1 MSKTFLLLLVL
12 CSALPAQPLG
22 FGVKVGVPLNDAFSG
37 PSSGDG
43 RFTIGPDVDLRLP
56 FGLGVEAD
64 ILYNRFN
71 FSSEN
76 LVSTTARSNSN
87 SWEIPILLKYRLAQF
102 GPIHPFV
109 SGGFSFRTFQSV
121 LRFNPKQIDNSNS
134 TGFVL
139 GAGVSLKLLLIRIAP
154 EIRYT
159 HWGIQKFQD
168 ASNILFQAAQ
178 NEGQFLVGF
187 TF

>member
-1 MSKTFLLLLVL
+1 MFKTFLLLLVSYSVVL
-12 CSALPAQPLG
+12 AQPVG
-22 FGVKVGVPLNDAFSG
+22 FGLKLGVPVNNAFSG

-43 RFTIGPDVDLRLP
+43 RFTIGPEVDLRLP

-64 ILYNRFN
+64 LLYNRYN

-76 LVSTTARSNSN
+76 LAVTANRSNSN
-87 SWEIPILLKYRLAQF
+87 SWEIPILLKYKLSQF
-102 GPIHPFV
+102 GPVHPFV

-121 LRFNPKQIDNSNS
+121 LRFNPKQINDANG

-139 GAGVSLKLLLIRIAP
+139 GAGVSLKLLLIRVSP

-168 ASNILFQAAQ
+168 ASNILFQAGQ

>member
-1 MSKTFLLLLVL
+1 VVL
-12 CSALPAQPLG
+12 AQPVG
-22 FGVKVGVPLNDAFSG
+22 FGLKLGVPLNNAFSG

-43 RFTIGPDVDLRLP
+43 RFTIGPEVDLRLP

-64 ILYNRFN
+64 LLYNRYN

-76 LVSTTARSNSN
+76 LAVTANRSNSN
-87 SWEIPILLKYRLAQF
+87 SWEIPILLKYKLAQF
-102 GPIHPFV
+102 GPVHPFV

-121 LRFNPKQIDNSNS
+121 LRFNPKQINDANG

-139 GAGVSLKLLLIRIAP
+139 GAGVSLKLLLIRVSP

-159 HWGIQKFQD
+159 HWGIQNFQD
-168 ASNILFQAAQ
+168 ASNILFHAGQ
-178 NEGQFLVGF
+178 NEGQLVVGF